1 MPVRRYEVRGICP
14 NCEKETN
21 IQSVTRREIVNVRG
35 EQIEVEARFMQC
47 PECGVEFEST
57 EGHDALA
64 EAYREY
70 RRCHEM
76 LQPEDIR
83 KWRNTYGLTQ
93 KELSAL
99 LGWGGATLSR
109 YENGAL
115 QDDTHE
121 KMLRMA
127 MEPHNLL
134 NLIKET
140 EHALTPEKRE
150 RLVRQLEAAEA
161 EAVSINRLFEDRL
174 GSYSPNELSGYLKL
188 HLPKFYNAIL
198 YFCKGGQLKT
208 KLNKLLF
215 YADFKHFKDNAVSI
229 TGARYVHLPHGPV
242 PDNYE
247 FFFAALSHA
256 RQIEVDEV
264 QVFQYFGEN
273 FVSAIEPD
281 LSLFEPSELK
291 VLAEVKDFFK
301 NYSAKQIRDFSHEE
315 RGYQETP
322 DHGLISY
329 AFAESLQI

>member
-1 MPVRRYEVRGICP
+1 MTNICP
-14 NCEKETN
+14 NCEKETK
-21 IQSVTRREIVNVRG
+21 IKTVTRVEGIDVRG
-35 EQIEVEARFMQC
+35 ETIEVEAQC
-47 PECGVEFEST
+47 YQCTECGVEFEST
-57 EGHDALA
+57 QGPDALV

-70 RRCHEM
+70 RRRHEM
-76 LQPEDIR
+76 LQPEDILEWR
-83 KWRNTYGLTQ
+83 KTYGITQ

-115 QDDTHE
+115 QDETHE

-140 EHALTPEKRE
+140 PLAFIPEKRD
-150 RLVRQLEAAEA
+150 RLIQQLEAAES
-161 EAVSINRLFEDRL
+161 EAVSINRIFEFRL
-174 GSYSPNELSGYLKL
+174 GNYQPDEFSGYLKL
-188 HLPKFYNAIL
+188 NLAKLQNAIL
-198 YFCKGGQLKT
+198 FLCKGGQLKT

-215 YADFKHFKDNAVSI
+215 YADFKHFKENAVSI

-242 PDNYE
+242 PNNYE
-247 FFFAALSHA
+247 FFFAAMIHS

-264 QVFQYFGEN
+264 QIYQYFGEN
-273 FVSAIEPD
+273 FVSTIEPD
-281 LSLFEPSELK
+281 LSIFEPSELK
-291 VLAEVKDFFK
+291 VLAEVKELFK
-301 NYSAKQIRDFSHEE
+301 DYTATQIRDFSHQE

-329 AFAESLQI
+329 SFAENLQI